1 MIINK
6 KLGKLILSVFIVI
19 LCFNIFSNTIYAAIN
34 QSYKTT
40 TNADASKLDED
51 MNDDE
56 TFLSM
61 TAQVVYIITSGIEWV
76 VSKLVGIFTTTD
88 KFPWADKIIF
98 NAVPMLD
105 VNFIN
110 PSSYS
115 LFERSEGTSTAI
127 AEILK
132 NLYYTVFT
140 IGVSFFGVCVGIIAL
155 KLIFASIASQKNKY
169 QKALFEVFK
178 SLILLFISYYLIS
191 FLFYVN
197 EKLVESASAIL
208 LKTLKDNN
216 LEFQYIPEKEYN
228 KEVVDNNANWQADQM
243 LGTGIT
249 PKNYYNGGADNI
261 AEKSYYTDTEWKE
274 TLVLSDE
281 SNPFR
286 TMDNKQFIEK
296 VTSDA
301 TASDK
306 AYKYLFFD
314 ILSNNTLPY
323 FDKYFNELWQGSNE
337 ADVTHLSPSNMN
349 NIMIANLIYDV
360 YKLNTILEK
369 HDFKVGDNEAYKEIE
384 EYARYEDSPS
394 NDGSWVS
401 YYKGKRLRPK
411 VLIKGN
417 GVYASN
423 EEIVGFFKAIYD
435 DVASRY
441 NNNGNNKDAELLEDK
456 EFDNNEVVL
465 SSMGVYFKSRAYY
478 ANMVGKS
485 GSIAASE
492 SKTAKK
498 YNVVACVLYAIFVVQ
513 SIMYLISYFKRFFY
527 IIILSMIA
535 PLVIVYDFLTKA
547 VNN

>member
-197 EKLVESASAIL
+197 EKLVESASSIL

-249 PKNYYNGGADNI
+249 PKNYYNGGSDNI

-492 SKTAKK
+492 SKTTKK

>member
-197 EKLVESASAIL
+197 EKLVESASVIL

-492 SKTAKK
+492 SKTTKK